1 LVNLL
6 KPERTKQDP
15 LENRHQPV
23 AILLPPH
30 KTILDCSLPTTLRT
44 AGAPPLQ
51 FSPVV
56 AEMLRPIPILL
67 IPVTYPV
74 TSPPDIRTLLW
85 PANAF
90 VILGRVPRAGHR
102 RLKLPLDSR
111 GLISYIMLSI
121 DCGYGL
127 GGGNFDR
134 VPIDTAVSKP
144 GGLGPVTAVVLIVV
158 ETWWGGAGGALL
170 ARS

>member
-1 LVNLL
+1 MG
-6 KPERTKQDP
+6 
-15 LENRHQPV
+15 
-23 AILLPPH
+23 
-30 KTILDCSLPTTLRT
+30 
-44 AGAPPLQ
+44 GAPLPHPAPAPALQ
-51 FSPVV
+51 LRGCQGPALSRPGWLCRALLRRQIHV
-56 AEMLRPIPILL
+56 A
-67 IPVTYPV
+67 T
-74 TSPPDIRTLLW
+74 T
-85 PANAF
+85 
-90 VILGRVPRAGHR
+90 